1 MHSTNHRLMFL
12 HKFRIICLK
21 EVDYMNPEK
30 TGAFIAEQRKQKQ
43 MTQKNL
49 ATKIGVTDK
58 AISRWET
65 GKGYPDIEIMP
76 SLAEALSVTLTEL
89 LNGEAVTKEQLITVA
104 DTNLSY
110 VCNKALQKRKRY
122 IRCIIAISVIAF
134 IIFAILI
141 ALNIFLT
148 NKSKDLMGSNNCIVA
163 NDYSYITYYNEKYIP
178 LNTGYL
184 TYKIRPESGAYDC
197 VLGEKSVY
205 EVKVDGSTL
214 LYKMLFGESLYSVK
228 GVVDDDIVFLET
240 DYDDLSTQYYVKES
254 KYDYY
259 NQMLSGAQPI
269 DYYVRIEQKDMNT
282 KNVAISNSIVQA
294 IKEAEKGDVDTT
306 VKNGTNRSNG
316 EEYLPVLAFEENHI
330 FYQIQGELLYKNGKY
345 YWYGYHGLPDYSSH
359 PYLIDESYYNELN
372 KLFSYLYE

>member
-1 MHSTNHRLMFL
+1 MIERSWLYESRKNRCFYCDSAKAETNDS
-12 HKFRIICLK
+12 K
-21 EVDYMNPEK
+21 D
-30 TGAFIAEQRKQKQ
+30 
-43 MTQKNL
+43 L
-49 ATKIGVTDK
+49 ANKIGVTDK

-134 IIFAILI
+134 IIVAILI

-163 NDYSYITYYNEKYIP
+163 NDYSYITYYDEKYIL

-197 VLGEKSVY
+197 VLGEQSVY
-205 EVKVDGSTL
+205 EVKVDDKTL
-214 LYKMLFGESLYSVK
+214 LEKLLFGESLYSVK

-269 DYYVRIEQKDMNT
+269 DYYVRIEQKDWKT
-282 KNVAISNSIVQA
+282 KILQSV
-294 IKEAEKGDVDTT
+294 
-306 VKNGTNRSNG
+306 VK
-316 EEYLPVLAFEENHI
+316 
-330 FYQIQGELLYKNGKY
+330 LYKQ
-345 YWYGYHGLPDYSSH
+345 
-359 PYLIDESYYNELN
+359 
-372 KLFSYLYE
+372 